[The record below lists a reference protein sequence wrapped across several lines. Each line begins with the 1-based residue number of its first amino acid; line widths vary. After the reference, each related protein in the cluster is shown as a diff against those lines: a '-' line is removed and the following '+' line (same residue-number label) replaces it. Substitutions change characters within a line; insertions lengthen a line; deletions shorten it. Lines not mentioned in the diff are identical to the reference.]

1 MYHAGQ
7 KFVPSASRENE
18 IDRLLRDAR
27 AGRLSYT
34 ANDREP
40 MSLGHALAKNTT
52 GADLAVG
59 KPALYNYTF
68 THKAG
73 PAFARKDWD
82 PRKGYYT
89 LIPRN
94 PLRDGDTV
102 GGVALT
108 LEPIKQNEFGLVA
121 VSGLA
126 LWIDE
131 PAGGIS
137 VGMYICPGSTQFGVA
152 DYGLG
157 RVVQGHDS
165 GAIVDLS
172 EVQLMAPYALASSW
186 SAPPNPTATAT
197 IGGLFGSLSGHT
209 TTLRDGYNSGAWVY
223 QTPYN
228 PSAPFQGIARYVRGT
243 VVGSADVGAWH
254 VVIPYC

>member
-27 AGRLSYT
+27 AGRLAYT

-59 KPALYNYTF
+59 RPALYDYTF
-68 THKAG
+68 TQTAG
-73 PAFARKDWD
+73 PAFNRKDWD
-82 PRKGYYT
+82 PRKGHYN
-89 LIPRN
+89 LIARN

-108 LEPIKQNEFGLVA
+108 LEPIKQNEYGLVA
-121 VSGLA
+121 VSGMA
-126 LWIDE
+126 LWME
-131 PAGGIS
+131 APVGGIS
-137 VGMYICPGSTQFGVA
+137 IGMYICPGTSQWSIG

-157 RVVQGHDS
+157 RIVAEYDS
-165 GAIVDLS
+165 GVIVDLS

-186 SAPPNPTATAT
+186 SAPPSPTATAT
-197 IGGLFGSLSGHT
+197 IGGVFSGGHT
-209 TTLRDGYNSGAWVY
+209 TTLRDNYNSGAWAY

-243 VVGSADVGAWH
+243 VVGIADVGAWH